1 MTELDSSR
9 LGGGAIGGIVV
20 GACASLLLIL
30 SCVFFWYRR
39 RNGRP
44 GPIYSESP
52 SAAADHDTGPIA
64 FHTPSLPTTVER
76 YQPLSLSASS
86 SSLLQLPSVPAPTP
100 SPPQSNSSNAD
111 SRSRLV
117 LHNPNTSFSGA
128 LGPVQGSA
136 PASEN
141 NVPHQTRHVGAPAKS
156 AFRFLTPSFV
166 PFVFR

>member
-9 LGGGAIGGIVV
+9 LGGGAIGGIIV

-30 SCVFFWYRR
+30 SCVFLWYRR
-39 RNGRP
+39 RNRRP
-44 GPIYSESP
+44 GSIHKNP
-52 SAAADHDTGPIA
+52 AATVDHDTGPIA
-64 FHTPSLPTTVER
+64 FHTPSLPATVER

-141 NVPHQTRHVGAPAKS
+141 NVHVGAPAKS
-156 AFRFLTPSFV
+156 AFHFLTPSFV